1 MIVNADQMQVF
12 ETTKKRQD
20 DDKCRCECKE
30 LIDKGI
36 CGEEFLWNPSNCES
50 ECDKSCDVGKY
61 LDYKNCK
68 YRKILVDKLVE
79 ECTEN
84 IDEVKIASENEH
96 KCSSC
101 MLDFVLFSIILT
113 MNVGIVSYFP
123 ANIRLLED
131 VFKTS

>member
-1 MIVNADQMQVF
+1 M
-12 ETTKKRQD
+12 
-20 DDKCRCECKE
+20 
-30 LIDKGI
+30 IDKGI

-68 YRKILVDKLVE
+68 CRKILVDKLVE

-101 MLDFVLFSIILT
+101 MLDFVLYSIILT